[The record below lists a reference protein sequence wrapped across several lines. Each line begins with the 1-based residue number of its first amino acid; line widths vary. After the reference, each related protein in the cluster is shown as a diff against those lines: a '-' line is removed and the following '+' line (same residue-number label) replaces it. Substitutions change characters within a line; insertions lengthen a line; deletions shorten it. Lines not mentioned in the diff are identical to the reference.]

1 MGSEAKSLKS
11 LIYSLEHEKIGA
23 PKSAHLWVGCS
34 KTPKTEAMEKIKPG
48 NF

>member
-23 PKSAHLWVGCS
+23 PMAGMQGFS

-48 NF
+48 KF